1 MIDTLL
7 DHVDG
12 ARARSPWERWG
23 LAPREYGLATLHRPS
38 LVDDPTLLAQT
49 VEHLVA
55 LSDAFPIVFPVH
67 PRTVERIKASGLDDA
82 LSRSR
87 VVVTEPLGYR
97 EFLGLEA
104 EAAFVLTDSGGI
116 QEETS
121 VLGVRCFTLRDSTE
135 RPVTIELGTNMLLG
149 ARPERIA
156 DIPALLR
163 EAVPNEP
170 IPLWD
175 GGAGDRAAAVIAA
188 FLG

>member
-1 MIDTLL
+1 M
-7 DHVDG
+7 
-12 ARARSPWERWG
+12 RS
-23 LAPREYGLATLHRPS
+23 
-38 LVDDPTLLAQT
+38 Q
-49 VEHLVA
+49 
-55 LSDAFPIVFPVH
+55 AFPIVFPVH
-67 PRTVERIKASGLDDA
+67 PRTVERIAASGLDES

-87 VVVTEPLGYR
+87 VVVAEPLGYE

-104 EAAFVLTDSGGI
+104 EAAFVITDSGGI

-121 VLGVRCFTLRDSTE
+121 VLGVRCFTLRDTTE

-156 DIPALLR
+156 EIPALLR
-163 EAVPNEP
+163 EPVPNEP

-175 GGAGDRAAAVIAA
+175 GRAGERAAAVLRE